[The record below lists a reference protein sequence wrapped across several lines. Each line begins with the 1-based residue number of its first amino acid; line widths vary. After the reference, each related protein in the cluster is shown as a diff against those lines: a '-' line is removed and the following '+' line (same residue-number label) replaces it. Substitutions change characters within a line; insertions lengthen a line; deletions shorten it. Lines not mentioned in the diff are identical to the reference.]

1 MDQIVQNFV
10 VEYFYASLCVNYY
23 YVHRLTFSASN
34 KGVNAGQ
41 VLCLH
46 FPSLSVRDSDRFRF
60 FDIVT
65 NLECMEKKVSV
76 ANMLNKCLL
85 AFLLFDFTF
94 SKHFEICE
102 LASIFKDYFPPQ
114 QINDCKFFF
123 FFRLC
128 GFLKDGQYL
137 LLGLL
142 QGLCLVEGESQY
154 NSSAVGTLNSDG
166 SQDLG
171 LFQLSEKWWCK
182 WDRVSILGCRVKCDK
197 LLDDDITDDIKC
209 VKKVFKEHKKLS
221 GNGFNAWV
229 AWKTKCQDRDLSS
242 FNRRCQNQE
251 KWLLDPDFQ
260 PGIVAPLPQ
269 ET

>member
-1 MDQIVQNFV
+1 MKF
-10 VEYFYASLCVNYY
+10 ASL
-23 YVHRLTFSASN
+23 HPFS
-34 KGVNAGQ
+34 KII
-41 VLCLH
+41 
-46 FPSLSVRDSDRFRF
+46 FP
-60 FDIVT
+60 
-65 NLECMEKKVSV
+65 
-76 ANMLNKCLL
+76 LNKS
-85 AFLLFDFTF
+85 TIV
-94 SKHFEICE
+94 S
-102 LASIFKDYFPPQ
+102 
-114 QINDCKFFF
+114 FFF